1 MEEYTQITL
10 EQWVQWKEDI
20 RQKLEETANNFV
32 YIGYRLK
39 QIRDSGMYGGAAD
52 IFDFARQEYGL
63 SKSTV
68 SRFIAINERYSEGGN
83 SLELREEFRG
93 FSSSKLSEML
103 TLSDSEIQLLTERST
118 VREIRELKQFSAMD
132 PDEVQKEEESEN
144 PAEEAAGSADA
155 KTAVHPVNDWARTP
169 LEKCLIDFFR
179 GKKETLNGVMECI
192 RREPRDDKQAA
203 ELMAPSGQAS
213 HRKGIVF
220 LFLYEWGFGVK
231 YKLMTKPEPVSLTW
245 KELLDIVLTIYGACD
260 PADVWGAFYGK
271 EAAGEKAVPAQSNQG
286 NLPVATSQ
294 QTGEETDGE
303 EEKEDGTAADG
314 AGGQDAKE
322 TPDEED
328 FAPVPEDLKPYDR
341 PPAAGR
347 KSEADKWK
355 EPKPERKPVELP
367 PVDAVYPLPVGKS
380 MVKDIRGGQR
390 YMILKMGNPYRV
402 GNTLRLEEQDK
413 GETTGNVLLL
423 RITHMTE
430 DHSGIVPGYCVVQ
443 VDPLPEEEKELEGQM
458 SFDDLEGNE

>member
-10 EQWVQWKEDI
+10 EQWMQWKEDI
-20 RQKLEETANNFV
+20 RQKLEETAGNFV

-103 TLSDSEIQLLTERST
+103 TLTDSEIQLLTERST

-132 PDEVQKEEESEN
+132 PEEVQKEDGPEHPE
-144 PAEEAAGSADA
+144 GSGDA
-155 KTAVHPVNDWARTP
+155 KTAVHPVDDWARTP

-179 GKKETLNGVMECI
+179 EKKETLNGVMECI

-220 LFLYEWGFGVK
+220 LFLYGWEFGAK
-231 YKLMTKPEPVSLTW
+231 YKLMTEPEPVSLTW
-245 KELLDIVLTIYGACD
+245 KELLDIVLALYGACD
-260 PADVWGAFYGK
+260 PADVWGAFYGR

-286 NLPVATSQ
+286 ILPVATSQ
-294 QTGEETDGE
+294 QAGGETDGE
-303 EEKEDGTAADG
+303 GEKEDSAAAGGADG
-314 AGGQDAKE
+314 QNAE
-322 TPDEED
+322 RTPE
-328 FAPVPEDLKPYDR
+328 VPEDLKPYDR

-347 KSEADKWK
+347 KKESDTWR

-413 GETTGNVLLL
+413 GESTGNVLLL

-430 DHSGIVPGYCVVQ
+430 DHGGIVPGYCVVQ
-443 VDPLPEEEKELEGQM
+443 VDPVQEEEKELEGQM
-458 SFDDLEGNE
+458 SFDDLEVE